1 MRTRHL
7 AQVVDAKRAVW
18 DNAAA
23 MAGEFACLRELIGTP
38 SGDRWG
44 VEALTET
51 ALVDAYGGLMELKEG
66 KERLKKRVEEVVS
79 EMEGVGMGSG
89 VIGEVERLEGL
100 MEAAERVKGV
110 IERCLVI
117 MKRREV
123 VLDAGMEVVR
133 KAG

>member
-1 MRTRHL
+1 
-7 AQVVDAKRAVW
+7 
-18 DNAAA
+18 
-23 MAGEFACLRELIGTP
+23 
-38 SGDRWG
+38 
-44 VEALTET
+44 
-51 ALVDAYGGLMELKEG
+51 
-66 KERLKKRVEEVVS
+66 
-79 EMEGVGMGSG
+79 
-89 VIGEVERLEGL
+89 